1 MNVKRLSFQNAN
13 GHTLSGRLDL
23 PLGSAPEAYALF
35 AHCFTCSKQTRA
47 VAAVSQAMTHRGIAV
62 LRFDF
67 TGLGESEGDFADTT
81 FSSNVADLIVA
92 ADYLQSHYAAPT
104 ILIGHSFGGTAC
116 LKVAAQLP
124 GVKAVA
130 TIGSPFDPA
139 HVRHL
144 LGEAREEIEKRGEA
158 VVKLAGRPFRIKR
171 QFLEDLETADM
182 LAVLPKLDR
191 ALLVL
196 HSPVDEVVGIDN
208 AAQIYK
214 AARHPKSFISLD
226 TADHMLSRPADAEY
240 AGSVIA
246 GWAARYID
254 VREKLADRLP
264 TGEHRVVTRIGR
276 TGYRT
281 EITAGG
287 HHLVADEPADVGG
300 TDTGPAPYD
309 LLAAGLGACTAMT
322 LRMVADRKEWPLEA
336 VTVSL
341 VHRKIDAAACRT
353 CDTRTGTIDRIERV
367 IDMTGPLDV
376 DQRRRLMEIA
386 DRCPV
391 HRTLHSEVDVVTREA
406 TADARKG
413 NTTGGN

>member
-1 MNVKRLSFQNAN
+1 MNFKTLSFQNAN
-13 GHTLSGRLDL
+13 GESLSGRLDL
-23 PLGSAPEAYALF
+23 PLGAVPDAYAIF
-35 AHCFTCSKQTRA
+35 AHCFTCSKHTKA
-47 VAAVSQAMTHRGIAV
+47 VAAVSSALSRKGIAV

-67 TGLGESEGDFADTT
+67 TGLGDSEGDFSDTT
-81 FSSNVADLIVA
+81 FSSNVADLITA
-92 ADYLQSHYAAPT
+92 AEYLEAHYAAPK

-116 LKVAAQLP
+116 LKAAGHLP

-144 LGEAREEIEKRGEA
+144 LGDARAAIEKSGEA
-158 VVKLAGRPFRIKR
+158 SVTLAGRPFRIKR
-171 QFLEDLETADM
+171 QFLEDLDNADM
-182 LAVLPKLDR
+182 LEVLPKLNR

-208 AAQIYK
+208 AAQIYR

-226 TADHMLSRPADAEY
+226 TADHMLGQPADAEY

-246 GWAARYID
+246 EWAARYID
-254 VREKLADRLP
+254 AREKTADRP
-264 TGEHRVVTRIGR
+264 PSGEHRVVTRIGR
-276 TGYRT
+276 SRYRT

-287 HHLVADEPADVGG
+287 HSLVADEPADVGG
-300 TDTGPAPYD
+300 TDSGPTPYD

-322 LRMVADRKEWPLEA
+322 LRMYADHKGWPLEA

-341 VHRKIDAAACRT
+341 SHRKIHAKDCESCAT
-353 CDTRTGTIDRIERV
+353 ESGSLDRIKRQIEV
-367 IDMTGPLDV
+367 LGPLDA
-376 DQRRRLMEIA
+376 DQRQRLMEIA

-391 HRTLHSEVDVVTREA
+391 HRTLYGEIDVVTEEKPPAEDA
-406 TADARKG
+406 TA
-413 NTTGGN
+413 